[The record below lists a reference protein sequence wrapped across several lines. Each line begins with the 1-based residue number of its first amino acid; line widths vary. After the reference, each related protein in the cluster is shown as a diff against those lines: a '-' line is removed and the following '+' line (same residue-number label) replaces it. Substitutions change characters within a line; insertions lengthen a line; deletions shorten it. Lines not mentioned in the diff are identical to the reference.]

1 MRVLL
6 FLLIYSTT
14 AQSTKIATGRLE
26 LPDKYV
32 EYELHQLDTSEI
44 THVDKTAVSDWF
56 KNTENDVCTTQMSF
70 PQPTSYLEME
80 SYVELLKNNN
90 MLEADCTDPKC
101 VIPLA
106 VKRIIASDGTLRNEI
121 VKVMLKF

>member
-1 MRVLL
+1 MRVSL

-14 AQSTKIATGRLE
+14 GQTAKVATGQLE

-32 EYELHQLDTSEI
+32 DYELHQLDTSEI
-44 THVDKTAVSDWF
+44 THVNKTAVSEWF
-56 KNTENDVCTTQMSF
+56 KNTEKDVCTTQMSF
-70 PQPTSYLEME
+70 PQPTSYLELE

-90 MLEADCTDPKC
+90 MLEADCTDVKC

-106 VKRIIASDGTLRNEI
+106 VKRIIDSDGTLRNGI
-121 VKVMLKF
+121 VYKF